1 MIAALHIKP
10 QKQEAWYL
18 QIKNEIQTN
27 KRTIDKMSIKEI
39 NQMYEQK
46 KILCDDCGKELEK
59 SNIPLDDHISHL
71 INPRVIWSCEDCII
85 KCVKDGRV
93 IASTKEPEPEQWQV
107 DNI

>member
-1 MIAALHIKP
+1 
-10 QKQEAWYL
+10 
-18 QIKNEIQTN
+18 
-27 KRTIDKMSIKEI
+27 MSIKEI

-46 KILCDDCGKELEK
+46 KTLCDDCGKELEK

>member
-1 MIAALHIKP
+1 MIPNLHIKP

-18 QIKNEIQTN
+18 QIKNDIQN
-27 KRTIDKMSIKEI
+27 SKRVVDKMSIKEI
-39 NQMYEQK
+39 NQMYTQK
-46 KILCDDCGKELEK
+46 KTLCDDCGKELEK
-59 SNIPLDDHISHL
+59 SNIPLEDHISHL

-93 IASTKEPEPEQWQV
+93 IASSKESEPEQWQI